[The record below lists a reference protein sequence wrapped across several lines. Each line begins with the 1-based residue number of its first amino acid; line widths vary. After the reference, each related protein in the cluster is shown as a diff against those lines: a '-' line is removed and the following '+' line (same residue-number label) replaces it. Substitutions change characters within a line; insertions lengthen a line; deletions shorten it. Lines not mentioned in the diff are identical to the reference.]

1 MSILNVNQIQPVGSG
16 QTVTISATNID
27 TGSATVTAGT
37 FNINDSVGIGTTSYS
52 SSAKLRI
59 FQPEFLSYGP
69 SITVNIGGTM
79 GGWLQWQT
87 NETTIGEIGSAYQL
101 FGSPTRGDS
110 DHFAINGSASRP
122 LILGTNNTERVRI
135 SSSGHLQMPAGSY
148 DVHIGDTVDSNAGT
162 QTISVGST
170 ASGSSGGLQLWANPT
185 NGNSWIQ
192 FGDDSVS
199 ASHYRG
205 WINYKHATDILNF
218 GAGGTEKLR
227 ISDSNNAGMV
237 VISNTGGTYS
247 SFSSYSSYAVLQV
260 VGSQAGIGVRDSTSG
275 VYRSIYTNS
284 SGNLYFY
291 NGTNEG
297 YLSSAGA
304 WTNASDERLKQNV
317 RPIGYGLTTA
327 LSLVPRHYEMID
339 NNETHIGF
347 IAQEVEEIIPEVVST
362 GDGATG
368 YKGLD
373 YGSLVAVAFKAIQE
387 QQTIISA
394 LQARLDAA
402 GL

>member
-1 MSILNVNQIQPVGSG
+1 MSILNVNRIQPVGSG
-16 QTVTISATNID
+16 QTVTINAANI
-27 TGSATVTAGT
+27 SAGT
-37 FNINDSVGIGTTSYS
+37 FNINDSVGIGSTTFS
-52 SSAKLRI
+52 SSTAKLKI
-59 FQPEFLSYGP
+59 FQPESLSYGP
-69 SITVNIGGTM
+69 SILVNIGGTT

-87 NETTIGEIGSAYQL
+87 NGTTIGEIGSAYQL

-110 DHFAINGSASRP
+110 DHFAINGRSSRP
-122 LILGTNNTERVRI
+122 LILGTDNIERVRI

-185 NGNSWIQ
+185 NGNSWVQ
-192 FGDDSVS
+192 FGDNS
-199 ASHYRG
+199 ASASQYRG
-205 WINYKHATDILNF
+205 WVNYQHATDILNF

-247 SFSSYSSYAVLQV
+247 SFSSYSPYAVLQV

-304 WTNASDERLKQNV
+304 WTNASDERLKQNI

-327 LSLVPRHYEMID
+327 LSLVPRHYEMNSD
-339 NNETHIGF
+339 NKTHIGF

-387 QQTIISA
+387 QQTIISE